1 MDYRCV
7 TCFRNTYRKLME
19 KYGLSQIQK
28 AEFNDFFNETVRR
41 YDEMIAPELQIPLQK
56 KLVELSGV
64 EDLYRKE
71 KCQSNN
77 LALSLVQYWRD
88 AVASSRDPFSMAAR
102 LAIAGNIMD
111 YGTNDTFDLRKTIER
126 VFQAELAIDHTEKLR
141 AAVARA
147 KRILYLG
154 DNAGEIVFDKLFIET
169 IGLSNVTFVTR
180 GGATINDAT
189 LKDANDVRMQEVA
202 TVISNGLAAPS
213 TLLSHSSE
221 DFLEIYRNADL
232 IISKGQGNLE
242 GLIDE
247 NDPRIFFILM
257 AKCDVIAE
265 RLNVKK
271 GDFVISRVAQP
282 TPDSPLSC

>member
-1 MDYRCV
+1 
-7 TCFRNTYRKLME
+7 
-19 KYGLSQIQK
+19 
-28 AEFNDFFNETVRR
+28 
-41 YDEMIAPELQIPLQK
+41 MIAPQLQVPLQK

-64 EDLYRKE
+64 KDLYRTE
-71 KCQSNN
+71 KCKSNN

-111 YGTNDTFDLRKTIER
+111 YGANDTFDLRKTIER
-126 VFQAELAIDHTEKLR
+126 VFQVKLAIDHTEKLR

-154 DNAGEIVFDKLFIET
+154 DNAGEIVFDKLFIEI

-180 GGATINDAT
+180 GGSTINDAT

-271 GDFVISRVAQP
+271 GDFMITRVAQP
-282 TPDSPLSC
+282 MPEISFFDAEPR

>member
-7 TCFRNTYRKLME
+7 TCFRNTYRKLMN
-19 KYGLSQIQK
+19 KYALSDDQRM
-28 AEFNDFFNETVRR
+28 EFTLFFDDSVASYE
-41 YDEMIAPELQIPLQK
+41 DMIAPQLQVPLQK

-64 EDLYRKE
+64 EDLYRTE
-71 KCQSNN
+71 KCKSNN

-88 AVASSRDPFSMAAR
+88 AVAASRDPFSMAAR

-111 YGTNDTFDLRKTIER
+111 YGANDTFDLRKTIER
-126 VFQAELAIDHTEKLR
+126 VFQAELAIDHIEELR
-141 AAVARA
+141 AAVAKA

-169 IGLSNVTFVTR
+169 IDHSNVTFVTR

-202 TVISNGLAAPS
+202 TVISSGLTAPS
-213 TLLSHSSE
+213 TLLSQSSE
-221 DFLEIYRNADL
+221 DFLEIYQNADL
-232 IISKGQGNLE
+232 IVSKGQGNLE

-247 NDPRIFFILM
+247 QDHRIFFILM

-265 RLNVKK
+265 RLNVQKD
-271 GDFVISRVAQP
+271 DFVVTRVA
-282 TPDSPLSC
+282 TDA